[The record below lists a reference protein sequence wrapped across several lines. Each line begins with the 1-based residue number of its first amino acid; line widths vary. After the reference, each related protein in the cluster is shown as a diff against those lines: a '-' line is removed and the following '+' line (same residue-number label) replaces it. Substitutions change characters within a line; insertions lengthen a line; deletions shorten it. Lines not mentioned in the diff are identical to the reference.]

1 MTMMN
6 ADITK
11 MNYWDDDINDKVLSF
26 YHEDFQ
32 NDDLDED
39 EDKDKLTISY
49 FRCPWQT
56 TRGVASA
63 AFYTN
68 YSRWLQHFINHSF
81 IYKRI

>member
-1 MTMMN
+1 MTMMT

-32 NDDLDED
+32 NDDPDED
-39 EDKDKLTISY
+39 EEKEKLTISY

-63 AFYTN
+63 ASFTN
-68 YSRWLQHFINHSF
+68 YSRWL
-81 IYKRI
+81 